1 MNKWLIFIVGVVVG
15 WIATTAYINRA
26 ERRKEI
32 RMEEYQSI
40 LKKLEV
46 SQRSVEMLTDMSH
59 DRISREVDERLR
71 LLRKIRVLIDDL
83 DNLSNREIKYRLMD
97 LTEVDDEEW

>member
-1 MNKWLIFIVGVVVG
+1 MNKWLIFIVGVVIG
-15 WIATTAYINRA
+15 WIATTAYINRT

-71 LLRKIRVLIDDL
+71 LLHKIRVLIDDL

-97 LTEVDDEEW
+97 LTEVDDEE

>member
-97 LTEVDDEEW
+97 LTEVDDEE